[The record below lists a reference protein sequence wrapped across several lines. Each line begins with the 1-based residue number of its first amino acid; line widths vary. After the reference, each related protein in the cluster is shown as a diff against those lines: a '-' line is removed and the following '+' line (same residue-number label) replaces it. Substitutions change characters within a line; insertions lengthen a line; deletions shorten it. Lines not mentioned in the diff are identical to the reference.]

1 LKPVSLRWLRT
12 LQRQLETT
20 NNLPQQLDIA
30 DYLVTDRQQ
39 AQVLAGRMALAS
51 DEQLLLSQSGN
62 ELHISLY
69 IEEATLQRLQLR
81 HPGQSLN
88 RRYLGDFCTVL
99 EGLSHLLYCAF
110 NAARDRPFSALELE
124 LQAEVDKYT
133 MVVIHASRQCGAS
146 RFDHWHQQLFGK
158 VHYLDSAKSCLGQ
171 RYRTANRLAARYCKS
186 LAHRFLAAGD
196 FPRWLNEIRGFY
208 RLTQSQKMRRIA
220 TLNPY

>member
-1 LKPVSLRWLRT
+1 MKPLPLHWLRT

-39 AQVLAGRMALAS
+39 AQALAGRVALAS
-51 DEQLLLSQSGN
+51 DEQLLLSQSGD

-69 IEEATLQRLQLR
+69 IDRKTLHRLQWR
-81 HPGQSLN
+81 YAGRSLN
-88 RRYLGDFCTVL
+88 RRNLGDFCTVL

-133 MVVIHASRQCGAS
+133 MVVIHAVRQHGVP
-146 RFDHWHQQLFGK
+146 RLDHWHQQLFDR
-158 VHYLDSAKSCLGQ
+158 VRYLDPDKSRLGH

-186 LAHRFLAAGD
+186 LARRFLAAGD